1 MGVTDQIQARATR
14 IDTGTGPGTVSRILV
29 IEDDGDL
36 RALIAEVLRGDG
48 FEVVEAE
55 NGRVGLELAAVMH
68 PSLILCDVRMPEL
81 DGFHTL
87 GEVRRTPSNAL
98 VPFVFL
104 SGVGVTAQDVRRGMN
119 LGADDYLLKPFTPD
133 ELLET
138 VHARLRRRAALHVPT
153 SSVGEAITLSGTT
166 GSGDPCLATLDQRFR
181 LLRRVA
187 AGGMGTIFE
196 GTDLTNGERVAVKV
210 ASVRDEGSGARLER
224 EAQVLAALEDPRIV
238 GFHHFGRTVEGSIYL
253 VMEWLIG
260 EDLQRRLRRGRLSPA
275 EVLALGRRIAG
286 GLGAAHA
293 QGILHRDV
301 KPSNIFLRDADPSRA
316 VLIDFGIAYIPDA
329 PPLTHTGTLLGSLGY
344 LAPEQVFRNEA
355 VDPRADVFSLGCVLF
370 HALTGRGPFTTT
382 NTMAALAS
390 VLLDTPPRVE
400 SLCPEA
406 PLALCDLVHAM
417 IERAPDQRPE
427 DGNAVLARL
436 DRIAV

>member
-1 MGVTDQIQARATR
+1 MGAMGQFEAQESRTDTESGRLR
-14 IDTGTGPGTVSRILV
+14 VPRVLV
-29 IEDDGDL
+29 IEDDADL

-55 NGRVGLELAAVMH
+55 NGRVGLELAAVMD

-87 GEVRRTPSNAL
+87 GEVRRTPRSAL
-98 VPFVFL
+98 VPFVLL
-104 SGVGVTAQDVRRGMN
+104 SGVGVSAQDVRRGMN
-119 LGADDYLLKPFTPD
+119 LGADDYLLKPFTPE

-138 VHARLRRRAALHVPT
+138 VHARLRRRAAIDT
-153 SSVGEAITLSGTT
+153 AGGRSGEAVTLPGTV
-166 GSGDPCLATLDQRFR
+166 SPADPCLATLDQRFR
-181 LLRRVA
+181 LVRRVA
-187 AGGMGTIFE
+187 SGGMGTIYE
-196 GTDLTNGERVAVKV
+196 GCDLQTGARVAVKI
-210 ASVRDEGSGARLER
+210 ASLREEGCGPRLER
-224 EAQVLAALEDPRIV
+224 EAQVLASLNDPRIV
-238 GFHHFGRTVEGSIYL
+238 AFQHFGRTVEGAIYL

-260 EDLQRRLRRGRLSPA
+260 KDLQHRIAEGPLSPA
-275 EVLALGRRIAG
+275 EVLALGRRVAG

-301 KPSNIFLRDADPSRA
+301 KPSNIFLRDGDPSRA
-316 VLIDFGIAYIPDA
+316 VLIDFGIAFIPDA
-329 PPLTHTGTLLGSLGY
+329 TPLTHTGTLLGSLGY

-370 HALTGRGPFTTT
+370 HALTGRGPFSTT

-390 VLLDTPPRVE
+390 VLLDSPTRVE
-400 SLCPEA
+400 SLRPDA
-406 PLALCDLVHAM
+406 PLALCDLIHEM
-417 IERAPDQRPE
+417 IDRAPHQRPA

-436 DRIAV
+436 DCITA